1 MKSGKAKKIIRET
14 DLYISVQ
21 GVMFQDSR
29 AMMKKDAIKAVEIA
43 EQEAEERMREK
54 AKRAFECVWN
64 ATPKQV
70 AEECGISIQEI
81 NNEAAAMKY
90 CHQLFIQKLTQN
102 GND

>member
-1 MKSGKAKKIIRET
+1 MKSEKAKSFI
-14 DLYISVQ
+14 DN
-21 GVMFQDSR
+21 
-29 AMMKKDAIKAVEIA
+29 DAIQMNNGDRMIDASTAYTAVELA